1 MLLLCCDVDES
12 DFDIMATYQ
21 PSSVSYK
28 KSGLPSENEI
38 IDRKYLCFIDRSKKK
53 KNQIK
58 WLKKALTLE
67 EWVRLFLFII
77 GLISSF
83 NAGSGKVL

>member
-38 IDRKYLCFIDRSKKK
+38 IYRKYLCFIDRSKKK
-53 KNQIK
+53 KKSNKMAQKSTDARGMGEIVPFYYRSNK
-58 WLKKALTLE
+58 
-67 EWVRLFLFII
+67 
-77 GLISSF
+77 
-83 NAGSGKVL
+83 